1 MNYKLELRTPD
12 SQPKL
17 IFHAIT
23 FDAFKVNIVERYGGV
38 KPILCDVLF
47 RVRTLDDQI
56 IKRKDGHVKIRIKD
70 ADYDTYKSLLKVFS
84 TYEYKNK
91 LISRNDAQQ
100 DFVHFILR
108 LVIVNYNLN

>member
-1 MNYKLELRTPD
+1 MKYQLQLRTPD
-12 SQPKL
+12 SHDNL
-17 IFHAIT
+17 VFNTII
-23 FDAFKVNIVERYGGV
+23 FDAFKVNIVERYYGLV
-38 KPILCDVLF
+38 PKSCDVLF
-47 RVRTLDDQI
+47 KVRTLDDQL

-70 ADYDTYKSLLKVFS
+70 EDYETYKRLLKVFT

-108 LVIVNYNLN
+108 LVILNYDLN

>member
-1 MNYKLELRTPD
+1 MNYQLQLRTPD
-12 SQPKL
+12 SNGNL
-17 IFHAIT
+17 VFNTII
-23 FDAFKVNIVERYGGV
+23 FDAFKVNIVERYYGLV
-38 KPILCDVLF
+38 SKSCDVLF
-47 RVRTLDDQI
+47 KVRTLDNQL

-70 ADYDTYKSLLKVFS
+70 ADFDTYKTLLKVFS

-108 LVIVNYNLN
+108 LVITNYNLN